1 MSAVKLAMR
10 IAAVEAVKAAGTLVG
25 DDVFDSRIAPLDFAA
40 DGSLR
45 TKLQRPFVAVYADA
59 AKANLDGATG
69 LRSNGLVDITFIIG
83 VGSPMS
89 RTDKETGE
97 SEIVTG
103 FPATDPYFEAM
114 LDVIGVQI
122 LRALV
127 DDANPWA
134 QVFRGLVRS
143 DARKEETRVSSADG
157 TARLAAA
164 QIKLTVDAFADPV
177 AGGPLAPGSA
187 WATLFDLMEAA
198 GMTTQLALLQ
208 ALLDGAPDAV
218 TVEKLTGMAT
228 TDAQAAMLY
237 GFNGVPLGTAFA
249 GVTLD
254 GGPADG

>member
-103 FPATDPYFEAM
+103 FRRRIRISRQCST
-114 LDVIGVQI
+114 
-122 LRALV
+122 
-127 DDANPWA
+127 
-134 QVFRGLVRS
+134 
-143 DARKEETRVSSADG
+143 
-157 TARLAAA
+157 
-164 QIKLTVDAFADPV
+164 
-177 AGGPLAPGSA
+177 
-187 WATLFDLMEAA
+187 
-198 GMTTQLALLQ
+198 
-208 ALLDGAPDAV
+208 
-218 TVEKLTGMAT
+218 
-228 TDAQAAMLY
+228 
-237 GFNGVPLGTAFA
+237 
-249 GVTLD
+249 
-254 GGPADG
+254 